1 MISDWVRRF
10 PDAALATGFLLF
22 FLFFG
27 GGVGVWIQWRL
38 ERVFAQADPSGLTT
52 PFIPLPE

>member
-1 MISDWVRRF
+1 MIRERIRRF
-10 PDAALATGFLLF
+10 PEVAIATGFLLF

-38 ERVFAQADPSGLTT
+38 ERVFAQADPSALTT
-52 PFIPLPE
+52 PLIPLPD